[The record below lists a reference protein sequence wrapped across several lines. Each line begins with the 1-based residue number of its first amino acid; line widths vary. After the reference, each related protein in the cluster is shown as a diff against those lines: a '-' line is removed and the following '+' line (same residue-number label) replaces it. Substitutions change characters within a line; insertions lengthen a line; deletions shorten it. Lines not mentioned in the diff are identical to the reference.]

1 MAKRS
6 APLVIAIA
14 IFVMLMASRA
24 PFLNNVLVGEE
35 GSHAALVLS
44 NEPISRQ
51 TLDGFPQALVGVI
64 DGKPVFSSFQR
75 TIMPYLIMEKA
86 VRALRWPSRIA
97 DPRTLNLAAR
107 LPFFLLFLGGIA
119 GLIVLLAL
127 AFRSTERW
135 RFATA
140 VGLVTYALTT
150 PLAVGVSIQPQVDGS
165 VGVLLL
171 GIAGWL
177 LVASPADPYT
187 VPAFTAA
194 GLLIGMGKH
203 EWAMAFLASGA
214 IVLTLNLL
222 TRTGSIRSCLALLAG
237 IAVAIGFSLLTSL
250 PDYILG
256 FDLMRQFAGRESVI
270 HVLLHQIRFL
280 LPVVLLL
287 GITAIALLLRLRFA
301 LAERT
306 GVLLVI
312 IGAMGIVVGFALSG
326 WSGDGFPRYYAPGL
340 VLATYCLVAIVV
352 DGTLFIPD
360 RLLPV
365 CMAVLLLGI
374 SWNAHFLFQSWAQN
388 VSITSAPGI
397 SLSALEEQF
406 RRDAAN
412 SDGGRPIILFEQ
424 ASLWVYHPGVSFI
437 SVELGWEDANNLIEV
452 EYPWHK
458 GQLVKP

>member
-6 APLVIAIA
+6 VPLLVAISFFVILI
-14 IFVMLMASRA
+14 ASRA
-24 PFLNNVLVGEE
+24 PFLNNILVGEE

-51 TLDGFPQALVGVI
+51 TQDGFPQALVGVI

-75 TIMPYLIMEKA
+75 TIVPYLIMEKA
-86 VRALRWPSRIA
+86 LRALRWPSRSA
-97 DPRTLNLAAR
+97 DPATLSLAAR

-119 GLIVLLAL
+119 GLIVILAL
-127 AFRSTERW
+127 AFRSTQRW

-140 VGLVTYALTT
+140 AGLVIYALTT
-150 PLAVGVSIQPQVDGS
+150 PLAVGASIQPQVDGS

-171 GIAGWL
+171 GIAGWV
-177 LVASPADPYT
+177 LVANPPGPYAA
-187 VPAFTAA
+187 PAFTAA
-194 GLLIGMGKH
+194 GLLIGLGKH

-214 IVLTLNLL
+214 MILTLKLL
-222 TRTGSIRSCLALLAG
+222 TRTGRIRPCAALLVG
-237 IAVAIGFSLLTSL
+237 IALAIGFSLLTSL
-250 PDYILG
+250 PDYVLG
-256 FDLMRQFAGRESVI
+256 FGLMRQFAGRESVFQVI
-270 HVLLHQIRFL
+270 SHQTRFL

-301 LAERT
+301 LAKRT

-312 IGAMGIVVGFALSG
+312 IGAVGIIVGFGLSG

-360 RLLPV
+360 RLLPI
-365 CMAVLLLGI
+365 CMAALLLGI

-412 SDGGRPIILFEQ
+412 SDSGRPIILFEQ
-424 ASLWVYHPGVSFI
+424 ASLWVYYPGVSFI
-437 SVELGWEDANNLIEV
+437 SVELGWEDAINLIEV